1 MALANGSD
9 SCRLLNVPN
18 GRVIVASGSGQVRSL
33 VICKP
38 RCSGHILKWCLGK
51 APNTYNYGS
60 S

>member
-38 RCSGHILKWCLGK
+38 LLVIF
-51 APNTYNYGS
+51 
-60 S
+60 